1 MIVDEETDTEDLLD
15 ENISA
20 QNDLSDTDSVST
32 VYSRSEESGEDEEID
47 GYDEEELDYKK
58 KIVYNKKIE

>member
-47 GYDEEELDYKK
+47 GYDEEELDY
-58 KIVYNKKIE
+58 